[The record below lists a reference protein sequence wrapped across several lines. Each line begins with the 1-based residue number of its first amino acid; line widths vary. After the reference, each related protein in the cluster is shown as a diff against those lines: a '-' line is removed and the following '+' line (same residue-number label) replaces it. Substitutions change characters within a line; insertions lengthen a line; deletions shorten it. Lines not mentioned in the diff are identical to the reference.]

1 MRYIF
6 ALIHV
11 GLRLNCAA
19 GEKSTPDF
27 ISLTLRSLIRSQH
40 NYRKNVWLS
49 FNIKNSKICQQI
61 SISEFSLQCSSHYVV
76 KGIPAFSTFSNES
89 KAFDRNNCNYYIRQ
103 EWIQRRAI
111 APIAPPLKPAKVT
124 LYTILSYNL
133 GNNICDI
140 KPFGGLLFCHS
151 SEIYFISPTV
161 AKPFRDLTTK
171 DY

>member
-19 GEKSTPDF
+19 GEKSAPDF
-27 ISLTLRSLIRSQH
+27 ISLTLRSLISSQH

-89 KAFDRNNCNYYIRQ
+89 KAFDRNNCNI
-103 EWIQRRAI
+103 
-111 APIAPPLKPAKVT
+111 
-124 LYTILSYNL
+124 LYTTGVDSEESDRPNRPPPKTRESNFIHHTFVQSGKQHLRYKAIWWSIVLSQQ
-133 GNNICDI
+133 
-140 KPFGGLLFCHS
+140 
-151 SEIYFISPTV
+151 
-161 AKPFRDLTTK
+161 
-171 DY
+171 